1 MNFEIEVEGLGIMR
15 PVNNFQMA
23 RIKNI
28 SDRENREIAFAAF
41 GLGMTVKQFKALP
54 EEQRR
59 AAWDAHSR
67 LCSPAAL
74 APEPKAQPDR
84 PRLPRPFE
92 RVSEEKMIQIGREL
106 IRIKGQL
113 PHGHFGPW
121 VREQSGLSIGQ
132 ARRFMRAATEAE
144 PARMG
149 SR

>member
-1 MNFEIEVEGLGIMR
+1 MR

-28 SDRENREIAFAAF
+28 SDHENREIAFVAF
-41 GLGMTVKQFKALP
+41 GLGMTIKQFKALP

-84 PRLPRPFE
+84 PRLPRRFE
-92 RVSEEKMIQIGREL
+92 RVSDDKMIQIGREL
-106 IRIKGQL
+106 IRIKDQL

-121 VREQSGLSIGQ
+121 LKENSGLSIGQ
-132 ARRFMRAATEAE
+132 AQRFMRAAKEAQQE
-144 PARMG
+144 RSAA
-149 SR
+149 

>member
-1 MNFEIEVEGLGIMR
+1 MR

-28 SDRENREIAFAAF
+28 ANRDNREIAFAAF
-41 GLGMTVKQFKALP
+41 GLGMTVQQFKALP

-74 APEPKAQPDR
+74 APERGAQPDR

-92 RVSEEKMIQIGREL
+92 RVPEEKMIQIGREL
-106 IRIKGQL
+106 IRIKHQL
-113 PHGHFGPW
+113 PQGHFGSW
-121 VREQSGLSIGQ
+121 VLEQSGLSISQ
-132 ARRFMRAATEAE
+132 AQRFMRAAIAA
-144 PARMG
+144 P
-149 SR
+149 SDQLP

>member
-1 MNFEIEVEGLGIMR
+1 MR

-74 APEPKAQPDR
+74 AAESRAKPDR

-92 RVSEEKMIQIGREL
+92 RVPEEKMIQIGREL
-106 IRIKGQL
+106 IRIKDQL

-121 VREQSGLSIGQ
+121 VREQSGLSYKQ
-132 ARRFMRAATEAE
+132 AQSFMRAATAAQQERSA
-144 PARMG
+144 A
-149 SR
+149 